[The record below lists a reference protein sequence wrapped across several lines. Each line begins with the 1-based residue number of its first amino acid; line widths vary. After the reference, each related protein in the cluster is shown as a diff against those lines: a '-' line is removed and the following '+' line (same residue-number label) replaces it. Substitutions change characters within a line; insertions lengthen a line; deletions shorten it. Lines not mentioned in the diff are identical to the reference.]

1 MAEKCKHWM
10 AWWQT
15 VTEPLKRLRLPG
27 VVAKARSNF
36 WLVQLFEILYDRHM
50 LQVTTA
56 ARVCAKALQWVKL
69 LLARTSGHWHS
80 AFNVRAVLL
89 SNTFPGWIKA
99 GMTERRHL
107 KNPLAK
113 AQNRKYRWYLLV
125 SALDTQSKFLKW
137 VGGARKSTTCCG
149 KSLKSQQILSSKQES
164 VDKHNFISKPHKYTK
179 SISGINNS
187 TKEEHMLRSTALINT
202 KTNVIVSSH
211 APRLSHS
218 NVGLTST
225 LRPASGNP
233 IKGEYWCTV
242 STVTTKCKGH

>member
-1 MAEKCKHWM
+1 MCVRRIFFSDYCNQGWTI
-10 AWWQT
+10 W
-15 VTEPLKRLRLPG
+15 LKSVNIVWHGGKQSQSLSKGFRLPG

-56 ARVCAKALQWVKL
+56 ARVCAKALQRIKL

-125 SALDTQSKFLKW
+125 SALDTQSKF
-137 VGGARKSTTCCG
+137 
-149 KSLKSQQILSSKQES
+149 
-164 VDKHNFISKPHKYTK
+164 
-179 SISGINNS
+179 
-187 TKEEHMLRSTALINT
+187 
-202 KTNVIVSSH
+202 
-211 APRLSHS
+211 
-218 NVGLTST
+218 
-225 LRPASGNP
+225 
-233 IKGEYWCTV
+233 
-242 STVTTKCKGH
+242 